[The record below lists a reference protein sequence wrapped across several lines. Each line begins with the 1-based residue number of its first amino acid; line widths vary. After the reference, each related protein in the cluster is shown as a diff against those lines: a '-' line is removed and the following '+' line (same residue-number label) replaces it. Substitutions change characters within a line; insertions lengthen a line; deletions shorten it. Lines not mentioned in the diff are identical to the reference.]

1 MGIQPCIQMHSYNNF
16 AVFSIYGGRRVFNI
30 VRLFTSEIYFFDFL
44 TLSKAHILGL
54 HRHANKMI
62 IRKPLSE

>member
-30 VRLFTSEIYFFDFL
+30 MRLFMSEIFFFDLL

-54 HRHANKMI
+54 RHANKMI
-62 IRKPLSE
+62 IQKPLSE